1 MGITIILVVSIAIQF
16 TAAALALRL
25 VWVTG
30 RRAAWALISVAIFLM
45 AIRRC
50 IILYQAD
57 FLTAPYTAS
66 MSAELVALA
75 ISVLMLGGVVLIGP
89 LFLSLKR
96 SEKELRDSREEY
108 RSLFEH
114 VPISLWE
121 EDFSTVKAFI
131 DDLKGR
137 GIKDFK
143 DYFANNA
150 ADVAHCAEL
159 VKIVDV
165 NRATLSLYQAENK
178 PELISGFSQIFSEET
193 YDVFRGQL
201 VALAEGSTR
210 FEGERV
216 TRTLR
221 GDDRYVYLAM
231 SLAPGY
237 EDTWSRVLLS
247 ISDITERN
255 QAEEALRRAHDE
267 LEARVLERTE
277 SLTEANQRLEK
288 EITEREK
295 AEQSVRESEK
305 KYREL
310 VQYAN
315 SIILRFD
322 NEGKITFFNE
332 FAQKFFGYNEDEII
346 GRNVM
351 MLVPEQDSSGRML
364 GTLAADIIKYP
375 DKFVEYENENLL
387 KDGTRVW
394 VLWKNRVI
402 KDSNEKTIG
411 NLAIGQDITERRKAE
426 QIKDE
431 FIGLVSH
438 ELRTPLTVI
447 MGSLQT
453 AMSEGLSPDDVREL
467 IQNAAE
473 GADSLATILE
483 NMLELSRHQAGR
495 LQLNLESVD
504 IAGIAQSVIGRLKSE
519 GAQQRYFVDSPS
531 GLARVQADPVR
542 VERILYNLLQNA
554 TKYSPAESEI
564 MVSVRTDGD
573 FAITEVIDRGR
584 GISAD
589 DQGKLFQLFQRL
601 ETPSHTKGVGLGL
614 VVCKRLVEAQG
625 GCIKVESEV
634 GKGSTFSFTL
644 PIPKAKQ

>member
-1 MGITIILVVSIAIQF
+1 MGITVVLIISIAIQF

-30 RRAAWALISVAIFLM
+30 RRAAWVLISVAIFLM

-50 IILYQAD
+50 ITLYQAD
-57 FLTAPYTAS
+57 FLTVPYTTS

-75 ISVLMLGGVVLIGP
+75 ISILMLGGVVLIGP

-96 SEKELRDSREEY
+96 SEKQLRDSREEY
-108 RSLFEH
+108 RGLFEN

-121 EDFSTVKAFI
+121 EDFSAVKAFR
-131 DDLKGR
+131 DNLRGR
-137 GIKDFK
+137 GIKNFR
-143 DYFANNA
+143 DYFRNNPE
-150 ADVAHCAEL
+150 DVAHCAEM
-159 VKIVDV
+159 VKIINV
-165 NRATLSLYQAENK
+165 NQATLNLYEAESK
-178 PELISGFSQIFSEET
+178 LDLMRGLGQIFQEET
-193 YDVFRGQL
+193 YDVFREQL
-201 VALAEGSTR
+201 VALSEGRTG
-210 FEGERV
+210 FEGERL
-216 TRTLR
+216 TRTLK
-221 GDDRYVYLAM
+221 GDDRYAYLAL

-247 ISDITERN
+247 VSDITGRKR
-255 QAEEALRRAHDE
+255 AEEALRKAHDD
-267 LEARVLERTE
+267 LEVRVQERTE
-277 SLTEANQRLEK
+277 SLTETNQRLEK
-288 EITEREK
+288 EVTEREK
-295 AEQSVRESEK
+295 AEKAVRESEK

-332 FAQKFFGYNEDEII
+332 FAQKFFGYNEDEVI

-351 MLVPEQDSSGRML
+351 ILVPERESSGRML

-394 VLWKNRVI
+394 VLWKNRAI
-402 KDSNEKTIG
+402 KDSNGKTIG

-447 MGSLQT
+447 TGSLQT

-467 IQNAAE
+467 LQNAAE
-473 GADSLATILE
+473 GADSLAIILE

-504 IAGIAQSVIGRLKSE
+504 VASIAQSVIGKLKNE
-519 GAQQRYFVDSPS
+519 GAQQHYSVDLPS
-531 GLARVQADPVR
+531 SLPRVQADPVR

-564 MVSVRTDGD
+564 VVSGRTDGD
-573 FAITEVIDRGR
+573 FVITEITDRGR

-589 DQGKLFQLFQRL
+589 DQGKLFQLFRRL
-601 ETPSHTKGVGLGL
+601 ETPSQTKGVGLGL

-625 GCIKVESEV
+625 GWIKLESEL
-634 GKGSTFSFTL
+634 GQGSTFSFAL
-644 PIPKAKQ
+644 PISKAKQ

>member
-1 MGITIILVVSIAIQF
+1 
-16 TAAALALRL
+16 
-25 VWVTG
+25 
-30 RRAAWALISVAIFLM
+30 
-45 AIRRC
+45 
-50 IILYQAD
+50 
-57 FLTAPYTAS
+57 
-66 MSAELVALA
+66 
-75 ISVLMLGGVVLIGP
+75 
-89 LFLSLKR
+89 
-96 SEKELRDSREEY
+96 
-108 RSLFEH
+108 
-114 VPISLWE
+114 
-121 EDFSTVKAFI
+121 
-131 DDLKGR
+131 
-137 GIKDFK
+137 
-143 DYFANNA
+143 
-150 ADVAHCAEL
+150 
-159 VKIVDV
+159 
-165 NRATLSLYQAENK
+165 
-178 PELISGFSQIFSEET
+178 
-193 YDVFRGQL
+193 
-201 VALAEGSTR
+201 
-210 FEGERV
+210 
-216 TRTLR
+216 
-221 GDDRYVYLAM
+221 
-231 SLAPGY
+231 
-237 EDTWSRVLLS
+237 
-247 ISDITERN
+247 
-255 QAEEALRRAHDE
+255 
-267 LEARVLERTE
+267 
-277 SLTEANQRLEK
+277 
-288 EITEREK
+288 
-295 AEQSVRESEK
+295 
-305 KYREL
+305 
-310 VQYAN
+310 
-315 SIILRFD
+315 
-322 NEGKITFFNE
+322 
-332 FAQKFFGYNEDEII
+332 
-346 GRNVM
+346 M

-504 IAGIAQSVIGRLKSE
+504 IASIAQSVIGRLKSE